1 MQSAHI
7 SDVITR
13 IKSKD
18 GFLAMFQMNGFLVID
33 KEFLTWEYML
43 QVVGGDKLLIRISDI
58 GIFEIPPRSFNE
70 DQRNEREH
78 NLGQA

>member
-1 MQSAHI
+1 MQSANI

-43 QVVGGDKLLIRISDI
+43 QVVGGDKFLVRISDI
-58 GIFEIPPRSFNE
+58 GVFEIPPRQFNKN
-70 DQRNEREH
+70 QGNEC
-78 NLGQA
+78 